1 MAERKKT
8 VQSTRRSNSAPKKG
22 NNSRKTT
29 AMPKKETAVPKRER
43 SADQEKRII
52 RNRKESKIQEMKD
65 SLSGRKSWSGWC
77 LLCPF

>member
-29 AMPKKETAVPKRER
+29 AMPKKETAVPKKGKVGRTKKNGLSETG
-43 SADQEKRII
+43 K
-52 RNRKESKIQEMKD
+52 NRKS
-65 SLSGRKSWSGWC
+65 RK
-77 LLCPF
+77 

>member
-1 MAERKKT
+1 MAEKKT

-43 SADQEKRII
+43 SADQKRII

-65 SLSGRKSWSGWC
+65 SLWEEILVWLV

>member
-29 AMPKKETAVPKRER
+29 AMPKKETAVPK
-43 SADQEKRII
+43 KG
-52 RNRKESKIQEMKD
+52 KV
-65 SLSGRKSWSGWC
+65 GRPRTTDYQK
-77 LLCPF
+77 P

>member
-1 MAERKKT
+1 MAERKNGAKYKKKQFCT
-8 VQSTRRSNSAPKKG
+8 KEGKQQQENDSNAEERDCGTEKG
-22 NNSRKTT
+22 KVGR
-29 AMPKKETAVPKRER
+29 PR
-43 SADQEKRII
+43 KRII